1 MSSGTDKTVPKHGTW
16 SPIKLFGGKASDD
29 YKYFAN
35 DFHPHRLIHWASIYL
50 QCAPIAQR
58 EDVHSVLEFGS
69 GRNLTKFIIEYLGI
83 SHTSVDVSDRFRPD
97 YVSSILDFPFRERN
111 YDLVCSF
118 QCLEHNPL
126 EQLDDLIAHMVQFTN
141 RYLYISL
148 PYAGSWFSFSFNF
161 RIPKVHFAANGCFA
175 SDIVGGRKI
184 DDRPLRSRPPE
195 RFHSAHWWE
204 VGRPGTRKK
213 TVIAQFERHGLRLV
227 DSYHN
232 VFYPYHIF
240 FLFEKTS

>member
-1 MSSGTDKTVPKHGTW
+1 MSGNSNEKGLKAEPWNPT
-16 SPIKLFGGKASDD
+16 KLYGGKGSED

-35 DFHPHRLIHWASIYL
+35 DFHQHRLTQWTSIYL
-50 QCAPIAQR
+50 QCAPIARR

-69 GRNLTKFIIEYLGI
+69 GRNLTKFITEYLGI
-83 SHTSVDVSDRFRPD
+83 SHTSVDVSERFRPD
-97 YVSSILDFPFRERN
+97 HVSSILDFPFRDRK

-126 EQLDDLIAHMVQFTN
+126 EELDDLIAHMAQFTN
-141 RYLYISL
+141 RYLYVSL

-161 RIPKVHFAANGCFA
+161 RIPKFQFSLEKYVV
-175 SDIVGGRKI
+175 SDLVGGRRI
-184 DDRPLRSRPPE
+184 DVRPLRSRPPE

-213 TVIAQFERHGLRLV
+213 TIIAKFESHGLKLV
-227 DSYHN
+227 DLYHN
-232 VFYPYHIF
+232 VFYPHHVF
-240 FLFEKTS
+240 FLFERN